1 MNKIVLLLSGLAFAG
16 SVAAEDCTAP
26 TSPSLPD
33 GDSATMEQMLEGQK
47 AVKTFQ
53 TANLEYM
60 ACLESR
66 FTAAEAAAKKGSD
79 EEKASAQA
87 QYSEAMNAYNAAV
100 SEEEKVAG
108 QFNSEIRDYK
118 AANPS

>member
-26 TSPSLPD
+26 ASPSLPD
-33 GDSATMEQMLEGQK
+33 GGSATMEQMLEGQK

-53 TANLEYM
+53 AANLEYM
-60 ACLESR
+60 GCLEAR

-79 EEKASAQA
+79 EDKASAQA
-87 QYSEAMNAYNAAV
+87 QYNEAMDAYNAAV

-108 QFNSEIRDYK
+108 QFNTEIREYK
-118 AANPS
+118 AANPG